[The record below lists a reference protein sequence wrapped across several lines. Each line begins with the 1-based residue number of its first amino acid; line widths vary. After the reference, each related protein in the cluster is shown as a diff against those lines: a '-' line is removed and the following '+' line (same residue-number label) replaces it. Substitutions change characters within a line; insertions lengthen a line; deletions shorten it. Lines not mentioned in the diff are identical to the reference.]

1 MDGLIPAHILAAR
14 NGLSGFT
21 SEYVKLGR
29 KFGKGVLKWE
39 VEGKLLGM
47 DFIKTYNIYAQNSQ
61 LKREKRKHYTKNI
74 NKFYC

>member
-21 SEYVKLGR
+21 SEYMKLGG

-47 DFIKTYNIYAQNSQ
+47 DFIKICKQHLCTKFSI
-61 LKREKRKHYTKNI
+61 KERKMKTSH
-74 NKFYC
+74 